1 MEREVTEKS
10 MRARSCCFYV
20 KDGRGTMSG
29 VISTAIKGINNKNG
43 NLIMLL
49 SEDLL
54 LGKSGL
60 PIELRGRYERVK
72 TNELRDKISNCYSS
86 ECDKGD
92 GKLGEDL
99 ISLVLDRGGPVI

>member
-1 MEREVTEKS
+1 
-10 MRARSCCFYV
+10 MRVPSCCFYV

-49 SEDLL
+49 SKDLL
-54 LGKSGL
+54 LGKFGL

-72 TNELRDKISNCYSS
+72 TNELRDKISNC
-86 ECDKGD
+86 
-92 GKLGEDL
+92 
-99 ISLVLDRGGPVI
+99 

>member
-1 MEREVTEKS
+1 

-20 KDGRGTMSG
+20 KDGRGTMNG

-60 PIELRGRYERVK
+60 PIELRGGYERVK
-72 TNELRDKISNCYSS
+72 TNEFRDKISNCYSS

-99 ISLVLDRGGPVI
+99 ISLVLDRGEPVI